1 MKKVHLLVPQSN
13 PHLKAWIEEMPEL
26 PLVADFSIHQIAWE
40 QELSGN
46 DHDWTSIA
54 EDIAKEWGVADG
66 FVIWAPEQSLL
77 PLAGYLSMTYPHP
90 GIPIILFSA
99 PSPKNIRKNAIH
111 QLGLKSILINAGYLA
126 QSDIAEV
133 LILSGS
139 KVFRPDQC
147 YWSEKKGDASID
159 SQEDPVA
166 IIDFSLRIQ
175 KSHLSRAKKKPVIE
189 LPKALSQNIFL
200 SHWYPGLSAQIQ
212 FPEAKPQAALIQ
224 ADPYSFEHEQIK
236 DLRKFAE
243 REEIPL
249 IWYSSHLWSDKERRK
264 AELLVSHSQF
274 WWVLLAVQY
283 GFGLHQKTE
292 DALSF
297 IQDSVRKEV

>member
-1 MKKVHLLVPQSN
+1 
-13 PHLKAWIEEMPEL
+13 MPEL

-175 KSHLSRAKKKPVIE
+175 
-189 LPKALSQNIFL
+189 
-200 SHWYPGLSAQIQ
+200 